1 MKFKPQKT
9 FPDELEP
16 TDVILKRLQIQD
28 HERWQRRQY
37 VAFPRKQHVH
47 VNNWNL
53 QITTSN

>member
-16 TDVILKRLQIQD
+16 TDVILKRLQD

>member
-9 FPDELEP
+9 FPDEPEP
-16 TDVILKRLQIQD
+16 TDVILKRLQD

-37 VAFPRKQHVH
+37 VAFPRKQHAH
-47 VNNWNL
+47 ANNWNL